1 MKFIHLLLCSVFT
14 FFVLYGPQPILPLLA
29 KSYQLTSAEAGLL
42 MTATMLP
49 LAIAPLLYGYLLL
62 RINSLSLLR
71 LALLLL
77 AISCALFPLAQT
89 FQQLLIIRFLQ
100 GLLLP
105 AALTAMTSYI
115 GEHYRYSYLSKA
127 VTSYILS
134 TIAGGFLGRV
144 ISASI
149 SEYTYWQVY
158 FYLLAMVLLFLS
170 LSLAKAKVR
179 EFVVQ
184 RAVPASL
191 KENLHKV
198 TKGSTL
204 YVYSAVFGMFFCF
217 TALLNYLP
225 FILQNDYH
233 FTSSKDIGLVYSGYL
248 LGACF
253 SLLSTRLQ
261 HLANG
266 KTNLLVI
273 TFAIYALSIGSL
285 FSIQFVLFFIG
296 FTVFCAAMFIIHA
309 SASALLN
316 QVSRAPSSLTNGI
329 YVSFYYCGGTLG
341 SCLPGLIYQHYG
353 KNAFLLTLL
362 IVCIISGG
370 LVTHFKRLQIN

>member
-29 KSYQLTSAEAGLL
+29 KSYHLTSAQAGLL
-42 MTATMLP
+42 MTVTMLP
-49 LAIAPLLYGYLLL
+49 LAVAPLVYGYLLL
-62 RINSLSLLR
+62 RINSLSLLKI
-71 LALLLL
+71 ALFLLG
-77 AISCALFPLAQT
+77 ISCALLPLSQT

-115 GEHYRYSYLSKA
+115 GEHYRYSFLSKA

-144 ISASI
+144 VSASI
-149 SEYTYWQVY
+149 SEYTHWQVY
-158 FYLLAMVLLFLS
+158 FYLLAIVLVLLSIS
-170 LSLAKAKVR
+170 LTNKKVR
-179 EFVVQ
+179 DYVGQ
-184 RAVPASL
+184 RNVPASL

-204 YVYSAVFGMFFCF
+204 YLYCAVFGMFFCF

-225 FILQNDYH
+225 FILQNDYQ
-233 FTSSKDIGLVYSGYL
+233 FTSSKNIGLVYSGYL

-261 HLANG
+261 NLTQG
-266 KTNLLVI
+266 KVNLLVI
-273 TFAIYALSIGSL
+273 SFVVYALSITSL
-285 FSIQFVLFFIG
+285 FSTTFPLFFIG
-296 FTVFCAAMFIIHA
+296 FTVFCGAMFIIHA

-316 QVSRAPSSLTNGI
+316 QISYAPSSLTNGL

-341 SCLPGLIYQHYG
+341 SFLPGLIYQHAG
-353 KNAFLLTLL
+353 KSAFLMTLL
-362 IVCIISGG
+362 LMCVASGL
-370 LVTHFKRLQIN
+370 LVAKFKRLQTH

>member
-29 KSYQLTSAEAGLL
+29 KSYHLTSAQAGLL
-42 MTATMLP
+42 MTVTMLP
-49 LAIAPLLYGYLLL
+49 LAVAPLVYGYLLL
-62 RINSLSLLR
+62 RINSLSLLKI
-71 LALLLL
+71 ALFLLG
-77 AISCALFPLAQT
+77 ISCALLPLSQT
-89 FQQLLIIRFLQ
+89 FQQLLIIRFFQ

-115 GEHYRYSYLSKA
+115 GEHYRYSFLSKA

-144 ISASI
+144 VSASI
-149 SEYTYWQVY
+149 SEYTHWQVY
-158 FYLLAMVLLFLS
+158 FYLLAIVLFLLS

-179 EFVVQ
+179 DYVGQ
-184 RAVPASL
+184 RKEPASL

-198 TKGSTL
+198 AKGGTL

-217 TALLNYLP
+217 TALLNYLS

-233 FTSSKDIGLVYSGYL
+233 FNSSKDIGLVYIGYL
-248 LGACF
+248 IGACF

-261 HLANG
+261 HIAKG
-266 KTNLLVI
+266 KINLLVI
-273 TFAIYALSIGSL
+273 TFSIYALSISSL
-285 FSIQFVLFFIG
+285 FSAQFTLFFIG

-341 SCLPGLIYQHYG
+341 SFLPGLIYQDFG

-362 IVCIISGG
+362 SMCVVSGL
-370 LVTHFKRLQIN
+370 LVTRFKRLQIN